1 MSEGNPSEH
10 RVRPASGQHAAL
22 PFAATAMLLDLDGVV
37 TRTAAVHAK
46 AWKAMFDRYLVERG
60 EAEGRRYA
68 PFDIDDDYRRYV
80 DGKPRYDGV
89 RDFLNARG
97 IQLDEGSPDDPPG
110 RETVCGL
117 GNRKNEL
124 FRRLLEREGVE
135 PFPTT
140 LRLLRDAR
148 RHGIGL
154 AVISSSRNCE
164 AVLEAAGLTALFD
177 TVVGGN
183 ALAALEL
190 PGKPDPAI
198 FLEAAAR
205 LQAASESTAVFED
218 ATVGVEAGHRGGF
231 GLVVGV
237 DRAGI
242 AEDLETRGAH
252 VVVEDLGEL
261 ALDEA
266 GRLVRRTV
274 NTLASVWQADKTLRD
289 RIGGRRPVAL
299 LDYDGTLTPIVA
311 DYTKAFLPEAMRASI
326 DALSRRC
333 PVAVI
338 SGRDLRG
345 LRELVALPQVVYVG
359 SHGFEIAGPDGLHET
374 LAEAERYLP
383 DLDAAEEKLRGDL
396 ADIPGHAVERK
407 RFAIAVHYRQV
418 SESDVG
424 RVEQAVDAA
433 VRARPRLRKGGGKK
447 VFQLR
452 PRTDWDKGRAV
463 TWLLGK
469 LGLDGTNALPI
480 YIGDDLTDED
490 AFRAIAD
497 RGLGIVVRDGERPTS
512 ADYALADPDDV
523 RQFLDWLAELAG
535 GASE

>member
-1 MSEGNPSEH
+1 MSEGNQSEH
-10 RVRPASGQHAAL
+10 REKPASGPYAAL
-22 PFAATAMLLDLDGVV
+22 PFAAAAMLLDLDGVV
-37 TRTAAVHAK
+37 TRTAVVHAR
-46 AWKAMFDRYLVERG
+46 AWKVMFDRYLAGRG
-60 EAEGRRYA
+60 ERDARAYP
-68 PFDIDDDYRRYV
+68 PFDIEDDYRRHV

-89 RDFLNARG
+89 RDFLRSRG
-97 IQLDEGSPDDPPG
+97 IELDQGSPDDPPG

-117 GNRKNEL
+117 GNRKNDL
-124 FRRLLEREGVE
+124 FHHYLEREGVAS
-135 PFPTT
+135 FPTT
-140 LRLLRDAR
+140 LRLLRRAR
-148 RHGIGL
+148 RQGIGL

-164 AVLEAAGLTALFD
+164 AVLQAAGLTALFD
-177 TVVGGN
+177 AVVDGD

-205 LQAASESTAVFED
+205 LQAAPGSTAVFED
-218 ATVGVEAGHRGGF
+218 ATVGVEAGRRGGF

-242 AEDLETRGAH
+242 AEALEARGAH

-274 NTLASVWQADKTLRD
+274 DTLPTVREAEATIRR
-289 RIGGRRPVAL
+289 RIEGRRPAVL

-311 DYTKAFLPEAMRASI
+311 DYTKAFLSDAMRASV

-338 SGRDLRG
+338 SGRDLRR
-345 LRELVALPQVVYVG
+345 LQELVALPQVVYVG

-374 LAEAERYLP
+374 FAEAERFLP
-383 DLDAAEEKLRGDL
+383 DLDAAEEKLRDDL
-396 ADIPGHAVERK
+396 ADVPGHAVERK

-418 SESDVG
+418 SEDNVG

-433 VRARPRLRKGGGKK
+433 VRAQPRLRKGRGKK
-447 VFQLR
+447 VFQVR

-463 TWLLGK
+463 TWLLGR
-469 LGLDGTNALPI
+469 LGLDGPGTLPV

-490 AFRAIAD
+490 AFRALAD
-497 RGLGIVVRDGERPTS
+497 RGLGLVVRDGERPTA
-512 ADYALADPDDV
+512 ADYALADPEDV
-523 RQFLDWLAELAG
+523 RRFIDLLTELAG
-535 GASE
+535 GARP